1 MPNAKTKNYLHL
13 HFLVFIAGFTAI
25 LGELIS
31 IGSTALVW
39 YRMLIAGV
47 LMYGYIKIIKL
58 KIKVDTKTKLKFFG
72 AGIIIALHWITFF
85 EAINE
90 SNVSIALA
98 MFSTGAFFASFIEP
112 VFYKRRIIWYEI
124 IFGII
129 IIIGVFL
136 ITQSEIK
143 YIKGILLGISSA
155 LFSALFA
162 VINGRFIEVHQ
173 ATVISFYE
181 FISGVTFLTLFILI
195 FKDGFSLEF
204 FTLKT
209 SDWIYIFILAS
220 VCTAYAFIG
229 SVDVMRLI
237 SPYTVMLTYN
247 LEPIYGIGLALLLFP
262 ETEIMSTQ
270 FYYGAI
276 LILLTVL
283 MDALL
288 KKYNRKN
295 KAPSAIDKTI

>member
-47 LMYGYIKIIKL
+47 LMFAYIKIIKL
-58 KIKVDTKTKLKFFG
+58 KIRVGTKAKLKFFG

-85 EAINE
+85 EAINQ
-90 SNVSIALA
+90 SNVSITLA

-112 VFYKRRIIWYEI
+112 LIYKRRIIWYEI

-129 IIIGVFL
+129 VIIGVFL

-143 YIKGILLGISSA
+143 YLNGILLGISSA
-155 LFSALFA
+155 LFSTLFA

-181 FISGVTFLTLFILI
+181 FISGVVFLTLFILV
-195 FKDGFSLEF
+195 FHDGFSVDYFNLS
-204 FTLKT
+204 TK
-209 SDWIYIFILAS
+209 DWIYLIILAS

-237 SPYTVMLTYN
+237 SPYTVILTYN
-247 LEPIYGIGLALLLFP
+247 LEPIYGIALALLLFP

-276 LILLTVL
+276 LILITVL
-283 MDALL
+283 MDAVMKNFKR
-288 KKYNRKN
+288 KKKE
-295 KAPSAIDKTI
+295 SSISDKTT